1 MILLRELTAHIFFK
15 YHCFFHLLDL
25 YLHFIKIFL
34 CFPDCQLF
42 QFNYLVI
49 FYLLRSYLIRF
60 QNIEMEYKHTS
71 FANFYPFYLK
81 ILHFRKIGFHSDF
94 LLFYL
99 QMKFHYFYLF
109 YYYHFTGFIKNL

>member
-15 YHCFFHLLDL
+15 YHCFFH
-25 YLHFIKIFL
+25 LHFIKIFL

-71 FANFYPFYLK
+71 FANFYDFYLQ
-81 ILHFRKIGFHSDF
+81 ILHFRKIDFHSDF
-94 LLFYL
+94 LLFYP

-109 YYYHFTGFIKNL
+109 YYYRFTNFIKIL